1 MPTVELT
8 DQQVIDLLRRLPAHL
23 KREALAALAE
33 GRESRLAYAESQLRQ
48 LSSKRGMN
56 WDQMSEDQREA
67 FLDDLVHEDRPCGT

>member
-23 KREALAALAE
+23 KREALAALGE